1 MLNEKIRRQ
10 VLNGSLKDCKNHLD
24 GNYKGYNITVHY
36 MQPFYFVNI
45 AASVPEGGDLASLQ
59 SFLTQQQVSTKGFG
73 KFNVTAHFIQLSIAM
88 PNLMKSLPKRINDIV
103 DPVINYLINAGY
115 TSGCGNCGDAINPL
129 SKYEIN
135 GTYHYLCETCAKE
148 VESSLIS
155 SQQEARLQ
163 KGNFVPGLIGALLG
177 GLLGA
182 ILWVVIY
189 YLGYIA
195 GLAGAATI
203 ICAFKGYEL
212 FAKHLDKRGVITS
225 LIVTVVMLFFAN
237 RIAWAVSA
245 YSDLKELGVTFFD
258 VYQNLDELIQLN
270 ELTASYYG
278 DLIIGYV
285 LTALCSIS
293 TIKRTWQT
301 SNGSYSMK
309 KLK

>member
-1 MLNEKIRRQ
+1 MFNEKIRAQ
-10 VLNGSLKDCKNHLD
+10 VLSGSLKDCKNHLA
-24 GNYKGYNITVHY
+24 GNYKGYNITLYYV
-36 MQPFYFVNI
+36 QPFYFVNI
-45 AASVPEGGDLASLQ
+45 AATVPSGGDLTSLQ
-59 SFLTQQQVSTKGFG
+59 SFLTQQQVAVKGAG
-73 KFNVTAHFIQLSIAM
+73 KFEVADHFIRLSVAM
-88 PNLMKSLPKRINDIV
+88 PNLMRSLPQRINDIV

-115 TSGCGNCGDAINPL
+115 TSGCGNCGDTINPV

-135 GTYHYLCETCAKE
+135 GSYHYLCETCAKE

-155 SQQEARLQ
+155 SQQEVKLQ

-182 ILWVVIY
+182 ILWVIIY

-237 RIAWAVSA
+237 RIAWAISA

-258 VYQNLDELIQLN
+258 VYQNLDELIQLS
-270 ELTASYYG
+270 ELTANYYG
-278 DLIIGYV
+278 DLIIGYG
-285 LTALCSIS
+285 LTLLAGFS
-293 TIKRTWQT
+293 TIKRTWQL